1 MKKIKWFLLIFVFS
15 IVGVTSGSAKS
26 NPYPHYEDLGF
37 GKIVN
42 CTWYAWVET
51 KKRTGIELPTW
62 YNVWTWHK
70 QAKKAGYAT
79 GKEPKVNSLMVW
91 NYGDGFG
98 GHVAFVTKVD
108 GNNITYDEG
117 GAMNSTG
124 IATNQTITVDEVKAI
139 TSDYGFIYLYVPRTT
154 TTTTKKKTT
163 ETKKSTSTKEI
174 SKSTTSG
181 ETTTSTSTTT
191 SMTTS
196 ISTSVS
202 TTTSM
207 QKEKEVSKI
216 VEKKNND
223 KYIIIGVIALLVF
236 ICGLLAVLLGRKKK

>member
-1 MKKIKWFLLIFVFS
+1 MKKMKWFLAIFVFS
-15 IVGVTSGSAKS
+15 IVGVTSVSAKS

-42 CTWYAWVET
+42 CTWYAWGET

-70 QAKKAGYAT
+70 QAKKAGFAT
-79 GKEPKVNSLMVW
+79 GKEPKVNSLMIW

-124 IATNQTITVDEVKAI
+124 IATNQTISVDEVKAI
-139 TSDYGFIYLYVPRTT
+139 TSDYGFIYLDVPRTT
-154 TTTTKKKTT
+154 TTTTKKPTT
-163 ETKKSTSTKEI
+163 TKKSTS
-174 SKSTTSG
+174 SKVMTDNTTSS
-181 ETTTSTSTTT
+181 ETTTSNSTTT
-191 SMTTS
+191 SMTAS

-202 TTTSM
+202 TTTST
-207 QKEKEVSKI
+207 QKEKEISQI
-216 VEKKNND
+216 VEKKNYD
-223 KYIIIGVIALLVF
+223 KYIIIGVGALLVF
-236 ICGLLAVLLGRKKK
+236 IGLLLAVLLGRKKR